1 MILTVFEPVKQ
12 CATFGDTFNNLIRLS
27 TFSKI
32 LSPQKIEERE
42 FKLNA
47 QKIIYSHQDF

>member
-1 MILTVFEPVKQ
+1 MILTVLEPVEHG
-12 CATFGDTFNNLIRLS
+12 ATFYHTFDNLIRLS

-32 LSPQKIEERE
+32 LSPQKIEKRE
-42 FKLNA
+42 FKLNV

>member
-1 MILTVFEPVKQ
+1 MILTVLEPVEHGG
-12 CATFGDTFNNLIRLS
+12 TFYHTFNNLIRVS

-42 FKLNA
+42 FKLNV